1 MAPSQARPNYT
12 ATAST
17 PSTTTMASAAAP
29 KPKPSGG
36 ASTFDDLWNTS
47 LSTVS
52 SAPSGSGVQ
61 GKQSLNE
68 MGQQKTV
75 DKLWGMGASGGSG
88 SGQNGGAA
96 AKQGG
101 AGDFDD
107 LLL

>member
-1 MAPSQARPNYT
+1 
-12 ATAST
+12 
-17 PSTTTMASAAAP
+17 
-29 KPKPSGG
+29 
-36 ASTFDDLWNTS
+36 
-47 LSTVS
+47 
-52 SAPSGSGVQ
+52 
-61 GKQSLNE
+61 

-75 DKLWGMGASGGSG
+75 DKLWGMGAAGGSG